1 MCGLAQKT
9 TLIIGQRPTE
19 SIMSTVKHYGSA
31 KKKAKPTD
39 EVLKSRIFQAIK
51 AVSKAV
57 KIVKTFLIL
66 KCTKKLS
73 TLREGLEPN
82 SSNDKIEK
90 ELATLETLKALD
102 QGVVAAAIVK
112 LKVAFG
118 NDSNYNPASAK
129 TDSAINPELL
139 STIMKHKKVEETIS
153 EIQTKITTTIEK
165 NNELRAKEQ
174 SKAATTKA
182 KSIFTKKDGSGYV
195 DGTKA
200 VFMDSLDAA
209 NESSEKK
216 MPTQKDLV
224 KLNKSLRNQANRMA
238 NRANKKPEDSDNA
251 PAKVYEDEGNSRDN
265 NDPSLHMYR
274 PLDQRFPSAATA
286 AKSAG
291 NNRRGPAPGG
301 NNPRQGNDR
310 HERSDRGGSAGGGR
324 GGGPDRR
331 VGAAPS
337 RPRAAAPPVHV
348 PSTAE
353 LSKAASFGKE
363 WKTTGVHPS
372 WAAKQHAKQQSVGA
386 IPSVGAGAAGQ
397 GKKIVFDD

>member
-1 MCGLAQKT
+1 
-9 TLIIGQRPTE
+9 
-19 SIMSTVKHYGSA
+19 MSTVKHYGSA

-66 KCTKKLS
+66 KCTKKLA

-102 QGVVAAAIVK
+102 QGIVAAAIVK

-139 STIMKHKKVEETIS
+139 NTIMKHKKVEETIA

-209 NESSEKK
+209 NESSERKA
-216 MPTQKDLV
+216 PTNKDLV

-238 NRANKKPEDSDNA
+238 NRANKKPEEAAGAAGAAEEDKY
-251 PAKVYEDEGNSRDN
+251 AKYEDQGNSRDN

-286 AKSAG
+286 AKTAG
-291 NNRRGPAPGG
+291 NNNSNRRGPAAGG
-301 NNPRQGNDR
+301 SNPRQGNDR
-310 HERSDRGGSAGGGR
+310 NDRSGIAGGGGR
-324 GGGPDRR
+324 GGGGQDRR

-337 RPRAAAPPVHV
+337 SRPRSAPPVHV

-353 LSKAASFGKE
+353 LTKAASFGKE

-372 WAAKQHAKQQSVGA
+372 WAAKQNAKQQTVGA
-386 IPSVGAGAAGQ
+386 IPSVGAGAAGK

>member
-1 MCGLAQKT
+1 
-9 TLIIGQRPTE
+9 
-19 SIMSTVKHYGSA
+19 MSTVKHYGSA
-31 KKKAKPTD
+31 KRKAKPTD

-66 KCTKKLS
+66 KCTKKLA

-82 SSNDKIEK
+82 ASNDKIEK
-90 ELATLETLKALD
+90 ELANLETLKALD

-129 TDSAINPELL
+129 TDSAINTELL
-139 STIMKHKKVEETIS
+139 STIMKHKKVEETIA

-209 NESSEKK
+209 NESSEKRI
-216 MPTQKDLV
+216 PTNKDLV

-238 NRANKKPEDSDNA
+238 NRANKKPEDTAEAAQEDKY
-251 PAKVYEDEGNSRDN
+251 AKYESEGNSRDN

-286 AKSAG
+286 AKTAG
-291 NNRRGPAPGG
+291 NNNNRGRGPTAGG

-310 HERSDRGGSAGGGR
+310 NDRSGSAGGGR

-337 RPRAAAPPVHV
+337 RPKTAPPVHV

-353 LSKAASFGKE
+353 LTKAASFGKE

-372 WAAKQHAKQQSVGA
+372 WAAKQNAKQQSVGA
-386 IPSVGAGAAGQ
+386 IPSVGAGAAGK

>member
-1 MCGLAQKT
+1 
-9 TLIIGQRPTE
+9 
-19 SIMSTVKHYGSA
+19 MSTVKHYGRA

-66 KCTKKLS
+66 KCTKKLA

-82 SSNDKIEK
+82 ASNEKIEK

-139 STIMKHKKVEETIS
+139 NIIMKHKKVEETIA

-209 NESSEKK
+209 NESSERKA
-216 MPTQKDLV
+216 PTNKDLV

-238 NRANKKPEDSDNA
+238 NRANKKPEDAAAGGADGA
-251 PAKVYEDEGNSRDN
+251 AEEDKYAKYEDRSNSRDN

-286 AKSAG
+286 AKTVG
-291 NNRRGPAPGG
+291 NNGSSNSNRRGPAAGG

-310 HERSDRGGSAGGGR
+310 NDRGGSAGGGR
-324 GGGPDRR
+324 GGGGQDRR

-337 RPRAAAPPVHV
+337 SRPRSAPPVHV

-353 LSKAASFGKE
+353 LTKAASFGKE

-372 WAAKQHAKQQSVGA
+372 WAAKQNAKQQTVGA
-386 IPSVGAGAAGQ
+386 IPSVGAGAAGK